1 MTRTIDSVDIIFD
14 SGYGDC
20 GKGKVVS
27 HLSQFKAAS
36 SGILR
41 TEKKHYDFVART
53 GGGQNA
59 GHTIFKDGVKYKT
72 HIVPAG
78 IFHGITSVIGPGCV
92 VNLEGLKEELNYLDA
107 AGFDT
112 DLVRISPKAHIV
124 TQQHI
129 DYDKE
134 HLAKKFGTTSKG
146 IAPAYSDKYARTGIT
161 FGTFATSSNDIEA
174 CTPVIGN
181 GPLWCDFLFDERLY
195 GNVLCEGAQGFYL
208 DIDWGNYPY
217 VTSST
222 TLPFGACSLG
232 FSPKKIRNIYAVEK
246 IYSTRSGTDDLNFP
260 DSLFDNPELDLI
272 GTVGQEIG
280 TTTGRRRKVNYMNLD
295 RLIFALNTAG
305 GNKLIIS
312 KCDILEQVGIFR
324 LFYHDERRS
333 FVSLDTMKEFI
344 TDRVM
349 EECPEVERIYYSYSA
364 ETVEDLTVED

>member
-1 MTRTIDSVDIIFD
+1 MRQVESVDVVYGA
-14 SGYGDC
+14 GYGDES
-20 GKGKVVS
+20 KGKIAGY
-27 HLSQFKAAS
+27 LSSLKHS
-36 SGILR
+36 TSGILR

-53 GGGQNA
+53 SGGQNA
-59 GHTIFKDGVKYKT
+59 GHTIFKDGTKYKT

-78 IFHGITSVIGPGCV
+78 IFHGITSVIGPGCI
-92 VNLEGLKEELNYLDA
+92 VNLEGLKEELNYLNT
-107 AGFDT
+107 AGFNT

-146 IAPAYSDKYARTGIT
+146 IAPAYSDKYARTGMRFEEYIEIT
-161 FGTFATSSNDIEA
+161 DDVS
-174 CTPVIGN
+174 VIGN
-181 GPLWCDFLFDERLY
+181 GPYWRDFLFDENLY

-217 VTSST
+217 CTSSS
-222 TLPFGACSLG
+222 TLPYAACSLG

-246 IYSTRSGTDDLNFP
+246 IYSTRSGEDPSLFP
-260 DSLFDNPELDLI
+260 DSLFDNPELALI
-272 GTVGQEIG
+272 GEVGQEIG

-324 LFYHDERRS
+324 LFYHGERRS
-333 FVSLDTMKEFI
+333 FVSLDTMKEFV